1 MFDIVL
7 VVLNFCSCFFC
18 FKQKTAYEMRISDW
32 SSDVCSSDLFVGVW
46 VLAWI
51 INALAPTFE
60 ATRNPVQAMK
70 VAAYSATAA
79 WVAGVFQI
87 VPSLG
92 WIGAILGLYSLY
104 LLYLGLPIL
113 MKAPA
118 AKAMA
123 YTLATT
129 VAAKH
134 GRPECRERV
143 WQTG

>member
-1 MFDIVL
+1 M
-7 VVLNFCSCFFC
+7 
-18 FKQKTAYEMRISDW
+18 A
-32 SSDVCSSDLFVGVW
+32 FVGVW

-123 YTLATT
+123 YPLAPI
-129 VAAKH
+129 VAAIVLFFVIGAITAALPKL
-134 GRPECRERV
+134 GRAPVCTPV
-143 WQTG
+143 P